1 MTRFFMRL
9 FGVLRKETL
18 QILRDPSSIILALVM
33 PMVLLV
39 IFGYGVSLDAEHV
52 PMVLV
57 NNDKGAMSRDLA
69 ARFANSTNFKLT
81 TAGSMVQAQSLV
93 LARKAEGI
101 ILLQNNFTAIL
112 EGSATGTQTGARAPV
127 QLIIN
132 GTDANRARLIE
143 GYMKTIGAKWTAMR
157 TAQGQTAAV
166 PLVSIS
172 QRIWFNEAAI
182 SRYFL
187 IPGLITL
194 IMTLIGILLTALV
207 IAREWERGTMEAM
220 LVTPLRKADILLGKT
235 LPYYFLGMFGMGLSV
250 VVGTTLFGVPFRGSV
265 GALLGLSSLFMLT
278 CLGFGLFLSAAIRIQ
293 FVAAQTSIVAGFL
306 PAFFLSGLIFDLEST
321 PKAIQII
328 SYVFPAR
335 YFVTIAHTL
344 FAAGDVWSVLL
355 PNALVLAFMAVLFLV
370 LAFRKIS
377 KRLE

>member
-1 MTRFFMRL
+1 MTLFLMRL

-33 PMVLLV
+33 PLVLLV

-57 NNDKGAMSRDLA
+57 NNDKGPMSRDLA
-69 ARFANSTNFKLT
+69 ARVANSANFTLT
-81 TAGSMVQAQSLV
+81 TAENMKQAEQLMMT
-93 LARKAEGI
+93 RRAEGI
-101 ILLQNNFTAIL
+101 IHLKNNFTAGL
-112 EGSATGTQTGARAPV
+112 EGTDSSGGSPV

-143 GYMKTIGAKWTAMR
+143 GYVKSISAKWTALR
-157 TAQGQTAAV
+157 AARGQTVAL

-220 LVTPLRKADILLGKT
+220 LVTPLRKADILLGKI
-235 LPYYFLGMFGMGLSV
+235 LPYYFLGMFGMAISV
-250 VVGTTLFGVPFRGSV
+250 IVGTTLFGVPFRGS
-265 GALLGLSSLFMLT
+265 LGVLVLLSSLFMLT
-278 CLGFGLFLSAAIRIQ
+278 CLGFGLFLSAAIRVQ
-293 FVAAQTSIVAGFL
+293 FVAAQVSIVAGFL
-306 PAFFLSGLIFDLEST
+306 PAFFFSGLIFDLEST
-321 PKAIQII
+321 PKFIQII
-328 SYVFPAR
+328 SYLFPAR
-335 YFVTIAHTL
+335 YFVTIGHTL
-344 FAAGDVWSVLL
+344 FAAGDVWPVLL
-355 PNALVLAFMAVLFLV
+355 PNALVLAFMAMLFLG
-370 LAFRKIS
+370 LAFRNIS

>member
-33 PMVLLV
+33 PMVLLI

-57 NNDKGAMSRDLA
+57 NHDKGPMSRELA
-69 ARFANSTNFKLT
+69 ARFAGSANFKIK
-81 TAGSMVQAQSLV
+81 TAESMAQARALV
-93 LARKAEGI
+93 PARKAEGI

-112 EGSATGTQTGARAPV
+112 EGAAAGTGTGHRAPV

-132 GTDANRARLIE
+132 GTDGNRARLIE
-143 GYMKTIGAKWTAMR
+143 GYVKSIGAKWASMRVARGETAMK
-157 TAQGQTAAV
+157 

-172 QRIWFNEAAI
+172 RRIWFNEAAI
-182 SRYFL
+182 SRYFM

-220 LVTPLRKADILLGKT
+220 LVTPLRKVDILLGKT
-235 LPYYFLGMFGMGLSV
+235 LPYYFLGMFGMGMSV

-265 GALLGLSSLFMLT
+265 GALVGLSSLFMLT
-278 CLGFGLFLSAAIRIQ
+278 CLGFGLFLSAAIRVQ
-293 FVAAQTSIVAGFL
+293 FVAAQTSIMAGYL
-306 PAFFLSGLIFDLEST
+306 PAFFISGLIFDLEST
-321 PKAIQII
+321 PKFIQIV
-328 SYVFPAR
+328 SYIFPAR
-335 YFVTIAHTL
+335 YFVTISHTL
-344 FAAGDVWSVLL
+344 FAAGDVWPVLL
-355 PNALVLAFMAVLFLV
+355 PNALVLAFMALLFLG

>member
-33 PMVLLV
+33 PMVLLI

-57 NNDKGAMSRDLA
+57 NGDKGPMSRELA
-69 ARFANSTNFKLT
+69 ARFANSANFKIK
-81 TAGSMVQAQSLV
+81 TAESMAQATALV

-112 EGSATGTQTGARAPV
+112 EGAAAGTVTGRRAPV

-143 GYMKTIGAKWTAMR
+143 GYVKRIGAKWASMR
-157 TAQGQTAAV
+157 MARGQTAME

-172 QRIWFNEAAI
+172 PRIWFNEAAI
-182 SRYFL
+182 SRYFM
-187 IPGLITL
+187 IPGLIAL

-220 LVTPLRKADILLGKT
+220 LVTPLRKIDILLGKT
-235 LPYYFLGMFGMGLSV
+235 LPYYFLGMFGMVMSV

-265 GALLGLSSLFMLT
+265 GALVGLSSLFMLT

-293 FVAAQTSIVAGFL
+293 FVAAQISIVAGFF
-306 PAFFLSGLIFDLEST
+306 AGLFYLRPDI
-321 PKAIQII
+321 
-328 SYVFPAR
+328 
-335 YFVTIAHTL
+335 
-344 FAAGDVWSVLL
+344 
-355 PNALVLAFMAVLFLV
+355 
-370 LAFRKIS
+370 
-377 KRLE
+377 

>member
-39 IFGYGVSLDAEHV
+39 IFGYGVSLDAEHI

-57 NNDKGAMSRDLA
+57 NHDKGPMSRELA
-69 ARFANSTNFKLT
+69 ARFADSANFKIKT
-81 TAGSMVQAQSLV
+81 TGSMAQAQSLV
-93 LARKAEGI
+93 QARRAEGI

-112 EGSATGTQTGARAPV
+112 EGSAAGTGTGYRAPV

-143 GYMKTIGAKWTAMR
+143 GYMKTIGAKWTSMR
-157 TAQGQTAAV
+157 VARGQTAMV

-220 LVTPLRKADILLGKT
+220 LVTPLRKADILLGKI
-235 LPYYFLGMFGMGLSV
+235 LPYYFLGMFGMGMSV
-250 VVGTTLFGVPFRGSV
+250 VVGTTLFGVPFRGSMA
-265 GALLGLSSLFMLT
+265 ALLGLSSLFMLT
-278 CLGFGLFLSAAIRIQ
+278 CLGFGLFLSATIRIQ
-293 FVAAQTSIVAGFL
+293 FVAAQTSIMAGFL

-321 PKAIQII
+321 PKFIQII
-328 SYVFPAR
+328 SYIFPAR
-335 YFVTIAHTL
+335 YFVTIGHTL
-344 FAAGDVWSVLL
+344 FAAGDVWPVLL
-355 PNALVLAFMAVLFLV
+355 PNALVLAFMALLFLG
-370 LAFRKIS
+370 LAFRNIS

>member
-1 MTRFFMRL
+1 MNRFFMRL

-33 PMVLLV
+33 PLALLV

-57 NNDKGAMSRDLA
+57 NQDNGAMSRELA
-69 ARFANSTNFKLT
+69 ARFAGSANFKIT
-81 TAGSMVQAQSLV
+81 TAESMPQAQDLV
-93 LARKAEGI
+93 LAHKAEGI
-101 ILLQNNFTAIL
+101 ILIQNNFTAIV
-112 EGSATGTQTGARAPV
+112 EGDAAEGNRAPV

-143 GYMKTIGAKWTAMR
+143 GYMKTIGAKWASVRMARGETAF
-157 TAQGQTAAV
+157 V
-166 PLVSIS
+166 PPVSIS
-172 QRIWFNEAAI
+172 PRIWFNEAAI

-187 IPGLITL
+187 IPGLIVL

-220 LVTPLRKADILLGKT
+220 LVTPLRKIDILLGKT
-235 LPYYFLGMFGMGLSV
+235 LPYYCLGMFGMGLSV

-265 GALLGLSSLFMLT
+265 GALVGLSSLFMLT

-293 FVAAQTSIVAGFL
+293 FVAAQTSIMAGYL

-321 PKAIQII
+321 PKFIQFI
-328 SYVFPAR
+328 SYLFPAR

-344 FAAGDVWSVLL
+344 FAAGDVWPVLL
-355 PNALVLAFMAVLFLV
+355 PNALVLAFMAILFLG

>member
-18 QILRDPSSIILALVM
+18 QILRDPSSIILALIM

-52 PMVLV
+52 PVVLV
-57 NNDKGAMSRDLA
+57 NDDKGPMSRELE
-69 ARFANSTNFKLT
+69 ARFANSANFQVR
-81 TAGSMVQAQSLV
+81 TAESMAQARELI

-101 ILLQNNFTAIL
+101 IHLQNNFTAIL
-112 EGSATGTQTGARAPV
+112 EGAGSGAGSGAPV

-143 GYMKTIGAKWTAMR
+143 GYLKTIGAKWTALR
-157 TAQGQTAAV
+157 AARGETAMV
-166 PLVSIS
+166 PQVSIS

-220 LVTPLRKADILLGKT
+220 LVTPLRKVDILLGKI
-235 LPYYFLGMFGMGLSV
+235 LPYYFLGMFGMGMSV

-265 GALLGLSSLFMLT
+265 GTLVALSSLFMLT
-278 CLGFGLFLSAAIRIQ
+278 CLGLGLFLSAAIRVQ
-293 FVAAQTSIVAGFL
+293 FVAAQVSIVAGFL
-306 PAFFLSGLIFDLEST
+306 PAFFFSGLIFDLEST
-321 PKAIQII
+321 PKFIQII
-328 SYVFPAR
+328 SYIFPAR
-335 YFVTIAHTL
+335 YFVTIGHTL
-344 FAAGDVWSVLL
+344 FAAGDVWLVLL
-355 PNALVLAFMAVLFLV
+355 PNALVLAFMALLFLG
-370 LAFRKIS
+370 LAFRNIS

>member
-1 MTRFFMRL
+1 MSRFLMRL

-33 PMVLLV
+33 PLALLV

-52 PMVLV
+52 PMVLL
-57 NNDKGAMSRDLA
+57 NQDNGAMSRELA
-69 ARFANSTNFKLT
+69 ARFAGSPNFKIT
-81 TAGSMVQAQSLV
+81 TAESMAQAQTLV
-93 LARKAEGI
+93 LAHKAEGI
-101 ILLQNNFTAIL
+101 ILIQNNFTSIL
-112 EGSATGTQTGARAPV
+112 EGASGGGNRAPV

-143 GYMKTIGAKWTAMR
+143 GYMKTIGAKWASVRVARGETAF
-157 TAQGQTAAV
+157 V
-166 PLVSIS
+166 PPVSLS
-172 QRIWFNEAAI
+172 PRIWFNEAAI

-220 LVTPLRKADILLGKT
+220 LVTPLRKIDILLGKT

-265 GALLGLSSLFMLT
+265 VVLVGLSSLFMLT

-293 FVAAQTSIVAGFL
+293 FVAAQTSIMAGYL

-321 PKAIQII
+321 PKFIQFV
-328 SYVFPAR
+328 SYLFPAR

-344 FAAGDVWSVLL
+344 FAAGDVWPVLL
-355 PNALVLAFMAVLFLV
+355 PNALVLAFMALLFLG

>member
-9 FGVLRKETL
+9 FGVLRKEIL

-33 PMVLLV
+33 PLVLLI

-52 PMVLV
+52 PMVLL
-57 NNDKGAMSRDLA
+57 NNDQGPLSRELA
-69 ARFANSTNFKLT
+69 ARFAGSANFKIK
-81 TAGSMVQAQSLV
+81 TAESMTQAQSLV

-112 EGSATGTQTGARAPV
+112 GGAAAGTGTGYLAPV
-127 QLIIN
+127 QVIIN

-143 GYMKTIGAKWTAMR
+143 GYIKNIGAKWTSMR
-157 TAQGQTAAV
+157 VARGQTAMA

-265 GALLGLSSLFMLT
+265 GALVGLSSLFLLT

-293 FVAAQTSIVAGFL
+293 FVAAQISIVSGFL

-321 PKAIQII
+321 PKFIQVI
-328 SYVFPAR
+328 SYIFPAR
-335 YFVTIAHTL
+335 YFVTIGHTL
-344 FAAGDVWSVLL
+344 FAAGDVWPVLL
-355 PNALVLAFMAVLFLV
+355 PNALVLTFMAFLFLG
-370 LAFRKIS
+370 LAYRKMS

>member
-1 MTRFFMRL
+1 MNRFFMRL

-33 PMVLLV
+33 PLALLI

-57 NNDKGAMSRDLA
+57 NQDSGVMSRELA
-69 ARFANSTNFKLT
+69 ARFAGSANFKIT
-81 TAGSMVQAQSLV
+81 TAESMAQAQALV
-93 LARKAEGI
+93 LAHKAEGI
-101 ILLQNNFTAIL
+101 ILIQNNFTAIA
-112 EGSATGTQTGARAPV
+112 EGAAAGGKRAPV

-143 GYMKTIGAKWTAMR
+143 GYMKTIGAKWASVR
-157 TAQGQTAAV
+157 VARGQTAAV
-166 PLVSIS
+166 PPVSIS
-172 QRIWFNEAAI
+172 PRIWFNEAAI

-220 LVTPLRKADILLGKT
+220 LVTPLRKIDILLGKT

-265 GALLGLSSLFMLT
+265 GALVGLSSLFMLT

-293 FVAAQTSIVAGFL
+293 FVAAQTSIMAGYL

-321 PKAIQII
+321 PKFIQFI
-328 SYVFPAR
+328 SYLFPAR

-344 FAAGDVWSVLL
+344 FAAGDVWPVLL
-355 PNALVLAFMAVLFLV
+355 PNALVLAFMALLFLG

>member
-33 PMVLLV
+33 PMVLLI

-57 NNDKGAMSRDLA
+57 NHDKGPMSRELE
-69 ARFANSTNFKLT
+69 ARFANSANFKIS
-81 TAGSMVQAQSLV
+81 TAESMAQATALV
-93 LARKAEGI
+93 PARKAEGI

-112 EGSATGTQTGARAPV
+112 EGAAAGTGTGHRAPV

-143 GYMKTIGAKWTAMR
+143 GYVKSIGAKWASMRVARGETAMK
-157 TAQGQTAAV
+157 

-172 QRIWFNEAAI
+172 RRIWFNEAAI
-182 SRYFL
+182 SRYFM

-220 LVTPLRKADILLGKT
+220 LVTPLRKTDILLGKT
-235 LPYYFLGMFGMGLSV
+235 LPYYVLGMFGMGMSV

-265 GALLGLSSLFMLT
+265 GALVGLSSLFMLT
-278 CLGFGLFLSAAIRIQ
+278 CLGFGLFLSAAIRGQ
-293 FVAAQTSIVAGFL
+293 FVAAQTSIMAGYL

-321 PKAIQII
+321 PKFIQIV
-328 SYVFPAR
+328 SYIFPAR
-335 YFVTIAHTL
+335 YFVTISHTL
-344 FAAGDVWSVLL
+344 FAAGDVWPVLL
-355 PNALVLAFMAVLFLV
+355 PNALVLAFMALLFLG

>member
-1 MTRFFMRL
+1 MNRFLMRL

-33 PMVLLV
+33 PLALLI

-57 NNDKGAMSRDLA
+57 NQDNGAMSRELA
-69 ARFANSTNFKLT
+69 ARFAGSANFKIT
-81 TAGSMVQAQSLV
+81 TAESMAQAQDLV
-93 LARKAEGI
+93 LAHKAEGI
-101 ILLQNNFTAIL
+101 ILIQNNFTAIV
-112 EGSATGTQTGARAPV
+112 EGAPGGGNRAPV

-132 GTDANRARLIE
+132 GTDANRTRLIE
-143 GYMKTIGAKWTAMR
+143 GYMKNIGAKWASVR
-157 TAQGQTAAV
+157 TARGETAFV
-166 PLVSIS
+166 PPVSIS
-172 QRIWFNEAAI
+172 PRIWFNEAAI

-220 LVTPLRKADILLGKT
+220 LVTPLRKIDILLGKT

-265 GALLGLSSLFMLT
+265 PALIGLSSLFMIT

-293 FVAAQTSIVAGFL
+293 FVAAQTSIMAGFL

-321 PKAIQII
+321 PKFIQFI
-328 SYVFPAR
+328 SYLFPAR

-344 FAAGDVWSVLL
+344 FAAGDVWPVLL
-355 PNALVLAFMAVLFLV
+355 PNALVLVFMALLFLG
-370 LAFRKIS
+370 LAFRKLS

>member
-1 MTRFFMRL
+1 MNRFFMRL

-33 PMVLLV
+33 PLVLLI
-39 IFGYGVSLDAEHV
+39 IFGYGVSLDAEHI

-57 NNDKGAMSRDLA
+57 NQDNGSMSRELA
-69 ARFANSTNFKLT
+69 ARFAGSPNFKIT
-81 TAGSMVQAQSLV
+81 TAESISQAQTLV
-93 LARKAEGI
+93 LAHKAEGI
-101 ILLQNNFTAIL
+101 ILIQNNFTSIANGAAG
-112 EGSATGTQTGARAPV
+112 GSGTGQRAPV

-143 GYMKTIGAKWTAMR
+143 GYMKTIGGKWISVRVAR
-157 TAQGQTAAV
+157 GQTAAA
-166 PLVSIS
+166 PPVSIS

-220 LVTPLRKADILLGKT
+220 LVTPLRKIDILLGKT

-265 GALLGLSSLFMLT
+265 WVLVGLSSLFMLT

-293 FVAAQTSIVAGFL
+293 FVAAQTSIMAGYL

-321 PKAIQII
+321 PKFIQFV
-328 SYVFPAR
+328 SYLFPAR

-344 FAAGDVWSVLL
+344 FAAGDVWPVLL
-355 PNALVLAFMAVLFLV
+355 PNALVLAFMALLFLG
-370 LAFRKIS
+370 LAFGKIS